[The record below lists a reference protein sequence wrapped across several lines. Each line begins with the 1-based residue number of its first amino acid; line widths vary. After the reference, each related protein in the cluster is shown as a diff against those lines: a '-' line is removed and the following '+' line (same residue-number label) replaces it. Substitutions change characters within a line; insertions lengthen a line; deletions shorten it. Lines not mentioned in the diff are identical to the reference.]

1 MANRTAI
8 MSLRIISDAKQ
19 AAAGLNTAAN
29 SVGGFIKK
37 AAGAAAVA
45 VGMKK
50 LIDYGR
56 EAVSMAGDL
65 EQSVGAIDTVFK
77 GNADQM
83 HAWAKSA
90 QNDVGLTANE
100 YNELGT
106 LIGTQLKNGGTA
118 MDQLAPKTNK
128 LIGLGADL
136 SSMFGGTSK
145 EAVEALS
152 SALKGERDPIERYG
166 VSLNQAKIDAEA
178 AALGFKKVGG
188 SLSDEANQ
196 AATLSLIMKQTADAH
211 GNFAKEANTLQ
222 GQQQRMTAGWKN
234 IQTTLGTLLLP
245 ALTALYAFI
254 NTNILPVFA
263 KWADSMA
270 NGGVGEAFGA
280 LGQKIAPFIATIGS
294 MFAEIAPMFA
304 PLIGQFLE
312 LATSV
317 SPLALVMQVLQPI
330 LPVVAAA
337 IVQLASVISN
347 LLAAVL
353 PLASTLLSQL
363 LPVFANLAGS
373 VLPPL
378 IRAFMSLVTAIM
390 PLVNVLIANLAPIL
404 TMLATT
410 LVPTLSAAIV
420 GIVSAVQPV
429 LDILL
434 GALIPV
440 IQSLL
445 PIVTQIFGGIS
456 TFITGAMQV
465 ISGII
470 QVVSGIIT
478 GDWSATWNGI
488 KSIFEGIWNMIK
500 GIVTT
505 AINLVLGIIK
515 GVLGIIQSVWSAGWN
530 AVSTVVSGI
539 WQNIKSAAG
548 DFFGSLPNFIVSS
561 LGDLGNL
568 LVGAGRAI
576 IDGFLGG
583 LKAAWEKG
591 KEFIGG
597 IGSWIAANKG
607 PISYDKRLLKPAGA
621 AIMGGLVKSMRAA
634 MPELEKTV
642 KEATGTILG
651 LNANPQVK
659 IGASSSVGSAN
670 RVSTAGARIIN
681 IKVSGVVGDKIGLAR
696 YLKQLIENEEEV
708 TGTNGN

>member
-1 MANRTAI
+1 
-8 MSLRIISDAKQ
+8 
-19 AAAGLNTAAN
+19 
-29 SVGGFIKK
+29 
-37 AAGAAAVA
+37 
-45 VGMKK
+45 
-50 LIDYGR
+50 
-56 EAVSMAGDL
+56 
-65 EQSVGAIDTVFK
+65 
-77 GNADQM
+77 
-83 HAWAKSA
+83 
-90 QNDVGLTANE
+90 
-100 YNELGT
+100 
-106 LIGTQLKNGGTA
+106 
-118 MDQLAPKTNK
+118 
-128 LIGLGADL
+128 
-136 SSMFGGTSK
+136 
-145 EAVEALS
+145 
-152 SALKGERDPIERYG
+152 
-166 VSLNQAKIDAEA
+166 
-178 AALGFKKVGG
+178 
-188 SLSDEANQ
+188 
-196 AATLSLIMKQTADAH
+196 
-211 GNFAKEANTLQ
+211 
-222 GQQQRMTAGWKN
+222 
-234 IQTTLGTLLLP
+234 
-245 ALTALYAFI
+245 
-254 NTNILPVFA
+254 
-263 KWADSMA
+263 
-270 NGGVGEAFGA
+270 
-280 LGQKIAPFIATIGS
+280 
-294 MFAEIAPMFA
+294 
-304 PLIGQFLE
+304 
-312 LATSV
+312 
-317 SPLALVMQVLQPI
+317 
-330 LPVVAAA
+330 
-337 IVQLASVISN
+337 
-347 LLAAVL
+347 
-353 PLASTLLSQL
+353 
-363 LPVFANLAGS
+363 
-373 VLPPL
+373 
-378 IRAFMSLVTAIM
+378 
-390 PLVNVLIANLAPIL
+390 
-404 TMLATT
+404 MLATT

-621 AIMGGLVKSMRAA
+621 AIMGGLVKSMRAS

-642 KEATGTILG
+642 KTATGTILG

-659 IGASSSVGSAN
+659 IGASSSITGSNRIASRAPVVVNVNFNGAISDKVGTV
-670 RVSTAGARIIN
+670 RELR
-681 IKVSGVVGDKIGLAR
+681 KLF
-696 YLKQLIENEEEV
+696 NEVDLLE
-708 TGTNGN
+708 GKA